1 MAFSLTAKWCK
12 GDTNKAPDAL
22 SHYAVWEPQQA
33 DALAEYDEENLPELS
48 AAEIR
53 AIVSEDAQ
61 DNIQVQELRDQ
72 ANRNETYKQLKARIL
87 NGFLTTR
94 TSSQRH

>member
-1 MAFSLTAKWCK
+1 MPFNLTVKWCK

-22 SHYAVWEPQQA
+22 SCYPVWEPQQA

-53 AIVSEDAQ
+53 AIVSEDTH
-61 DNIQVQELRDQ
+61 DN
-72 ANRNETYKQLKARIL
+72 T
-87 NGFLTTR
+87 
-94 TSSQRH
+94 